1 MATVYHFQNLIL
13 SPGFLADPSCCS
25 RDEVQGHAKFRIFTK
40 VLSKIQTSCGKK
52 YILENS
58 HSPAVQ
64 IIKNRHVNVGLGKAP
79 KRCVSEISHPAE

>member
-40 VLSKIQTSCGKK
+40 VLSKINTSCGKK
-52 YILENS
+52 YSLENS
-58 HSPAVQ
+58 YSTAVQ
-64 IIKNRHVNVGLGKAP
+64 KIKNNPVILEPWEGKFA
-79 KRCVSEISHPAE
+79 CVLEISHPTE